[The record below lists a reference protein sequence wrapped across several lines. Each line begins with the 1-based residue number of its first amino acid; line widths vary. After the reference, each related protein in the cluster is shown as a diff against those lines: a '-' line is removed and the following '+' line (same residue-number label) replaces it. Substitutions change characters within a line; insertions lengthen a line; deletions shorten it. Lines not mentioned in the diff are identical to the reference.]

1 MFLDGLNRNFAES
14 QAFNKSLAQERTNF
28 YENEQLRLEER
39 AKIAMKNFGEQ
50 ENSKLLKEL
59 LTRLYTLNPEEGNYL
74 MGLGFLSMNTGEIES
89 GFNYYLQA
97 YKQMKKEEALIH
109 IGLYA
114 KALNQQE
121 LYVKAKKELAIP
133 AFKKAER
140 HFHWLE
146 QKMDTAKD
154 IPLTIDMP
162 ATLPE
167 KNHLFVLLGYELRD
181 DGTMQEPLME
191 RLKIAKEALVQFSSS
206 KIIVSGGI
214 EKNGFTEARQM
225 SSWLIRNGIDPQRIL
240 QENQAVDSMENS
252 IYSLKLIEEEKD
264 IHFVTLLSSASHI
277 RRATALFELVDEQM
291 AQRQAREKKV
301 FTNISYQDFSEDN
314 RGVIDFFGIARDSL
328 RITGLWGF
336 PGFSHSV
343 KNLV

>member
-1 MFLDGLNRNFAES
+1 
-14 QAFNKSLAQERTNF
+14 
-28 YENEQLRLEER
+28 
-39 AKIAMKNFGEQ
+39 
-50 ENSKLLKEL
+50 
-59 LTRLYTLNPEEGNYL
+59 
-74 MGLGFLSMNTGEIES
+74 
-89 GFNYYLQA
+89 
-97 YKQMKKEEALIH
+97 
-109 IGLYA
+109 
-114 KALNQQE
+114 
-121 LYVKAKKELAIP
+121 
-133 AFKKAER
+133 
-140 HFHWLE
+140 
-146 QKMDTAKD
+146 
-154 IPLTIDMP
+154 
-162 ATLPE
+162 
-167 KNHLFVLLGYELRD
+167 
-181 DGTMQEPLME
+181 
-191 RLKIAKEALVQFSSS
+191 
-206 KIIVSGGI
+206 
-214 EKNGFTEARQM
+214 M